1 MYVLCEYSSGSSL
14 YMSPIDFVKKHN
26 RENPYWKWTFDEVNS
41 DVDFLPKSN
50 SLDGSVKY

>member
-1 MYVLCEYSSGSSL
+1 
-14 YMSPIDFVKKHN
+14 MSPIDFVKKHN